1 MFTVCYYFL
10 EDMPVVEFFE
20 TLDRWEREIQILKK
34 SSRWEIVTIYEEK
47 FNAIARELPYV

>member
-20 TLDRWEREIQILKK
+20 TLDRWEREIQELKK

-47 FNAIARELPYV
+47 FNAIVRELPYV